1 MGFIHVLHKLCQEE
15 REKASLGFL
24 SFSLRLRKLLI
35 LLCFPYI
42 FLSFSYS
49 FLLSLM
55 RLGGVGIQKNAQE
68 KREKASPVFSFLIL
82 VYGLYICSPF
92 FVYLWT
98 SLLCI
103 LVWF

>member
-24 SFSLRLRKLLI
+24 SLYLNLRKPLI
-35 LLCFPYI
+35 LLRFPYV

-55 RLGGVGIQKNAQE
+55 RLRGAGIQKNAQE
-68 KREKASPVFSFLIL
+68 KREKASPVFSFLVL
-82 VYGLYICSPF
+82 VYGLYVCVPF

-103 LVWF
+103 LVSF